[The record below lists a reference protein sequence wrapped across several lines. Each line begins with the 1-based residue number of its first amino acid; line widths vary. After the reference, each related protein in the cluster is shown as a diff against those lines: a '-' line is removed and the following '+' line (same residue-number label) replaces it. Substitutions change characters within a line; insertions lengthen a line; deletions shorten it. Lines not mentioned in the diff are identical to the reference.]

1 MCRLASWLHGLMKP
15 PTGAAVVETMPVK
28 AGLYH
33 VHVLYA
39 CGVIRCV
46 YPSSMSVTRAQRVW
60 PGRLSVELKGAA

>member
-1 MCRLASWLHGLMKP
+1 M
-15 PTGAAVVETMPVK
+15 VETMPVK